1 MTSRTRR
8 RYRVTLLAL
17 CCLLLAQWTLVSHA
31 CPVIHQAGERMA
43 QLNAEAAQLAAVAA
57 ASGHDCHGTATTG
70 AEQPATDLPA
80 KSPTCLKHCADEGS
94 TSGSAGLGAM
104 AAGAAPPLVLRTV
117 LPAPSGPI
125 AWQRAPARGDAT
137 APPLSILYC
146 TFLS

>member
-31 CPVIHQAGERMA
+31 CPVIRQAGERMA
-43 QLNAEAAQLAAVAA
+43 QLNAEAAQLAALDAA
-57 ASGHDCHGTATTG
+57 VEHDCHGAMPADAATAPG
-70 AEQPATDLPA
+70 EQPS
-80 KSPTCLKHCADEGS
+80 KSPTCFKHCADEGS
-94 TSGSAGLGAM
+94 TSGSAGLGAA
-104 AAGAAPPLVLRTV
+104 AAGAAPPLVLRV
-117 LPAPSGPI
+117 ALPTLAGPI

>member
-31 CPVIHQAGERMA
+31 CPVIRQAGERMT
-43 QLNAEAAQLAAVAA
+43 QLNAEAAQLAAVEAGVA
-57 ASGHDCHGTATTG
+57 HDCHGMAPPDAGTATTD
-70 AEQPATDLPA
+70 APA

-94 TSGSAGLGAM
+94 TSGNGGPGGA
-104 AAGAAPPLVLRTV
+104 AAGAAPPLMLRTA
-117 LPAPSGPI
+117 LPALAGPV
-125 AWQRAPARGDAT
+125 AWQRAPARSDAT

-146 TFLS
+146 VFLS